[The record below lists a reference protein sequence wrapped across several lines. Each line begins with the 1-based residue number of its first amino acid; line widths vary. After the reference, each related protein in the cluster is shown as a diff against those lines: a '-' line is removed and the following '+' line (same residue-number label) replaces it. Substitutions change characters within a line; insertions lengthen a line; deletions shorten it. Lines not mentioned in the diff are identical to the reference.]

1 MEIRTNKE
9 LSDAVKQILEESG
22 IKKTWIANKL
32 GVSRQAVDNLLSK
45 QSFSI
50 DDANKI
56 LNLIEKNATVKI
68 DKTQL
73 K

>member
-73 K
+73 